1 MLQHSVHIERLER
14 LRSPPQRIMLHILM
28 RTNVSRSKQLFLY
41 THIRLAQFFANYDSR
56 LAAVYI
62 RLAAFTCLSSLG
74 LIASS
79 TSSNGNNNNG
89 SSGGI
94 GHVFYA
100 GLPDELVDILRL
112 DPRTAAEPGVS
123 HGVPNGDASPLASKA
138 RSAIYELIKT
148 ASLYALS
155 EIAYTHPVT
164 NRDGVVRDLVETL
177 DAGSF
182 HGFLP
187 SFFRT
192 LVQQTI
198 DEAKA
203 TANALAATASSPPPA
218 GAAPPAESSSSDVD
232 SSRRHAVLLATFRLL
247 SGLLHS
253 SGQHTGASFTPL
265 VDALISAGYIDSLL
279 VLVACDQLDSHL
291 IIHVIRIL
299 DAISNLDMQAFQSAG
314 GLDCFLA
321 KLEHLVDDC
330 RREQPFMIRIERP
343 SGVERGVSID
353 SSYLIQS
360 PTIGT
365 HGDTQMS
372 SPQQSAA
379 VVTTSSSTDQLAGAQ
394 APESSSQTQQTTS
407 ASQALSP
414 PVRPASPPSSGSTQS
429 LTVLDVSG
437 TSSQTTTCQQ
447 GGVEQMDTSSGAMG
461 EPSTATLLAAP
472 LPGVLCPPRRT
483 QLIKVVLD
491 FLKKCITDHVFADSV
506 RHSMS
511 LY

>member
-1 MLQHSVHIERLER
+1 MYASYDRLVALLRAASDPITLVLTMRLLCTLRKRHSDMSQPALPNDVRQTLIDCLSVFAESWGGKENGFGLADCVSNWPLEHYPSTATTVHLDWIEQQPTSDASRSPLKTTSASASGSGSGSSNASNAGAGQMLQHSVHIERLER

-198 DEAKA
+198 DGALSLIRDA
-203 TANALAATASSPPPA
+203 TSLPSAH
-218 GAAPPAESSSSDVD
+218 DVF
-232 SSRRHAVLLATFRLL
+232 SVLLL
-247 SGLLHS
+247 
-253 SGQHTGASFTPL
+253 
-265 VDALISAGYIDSLL
+265 
-279 VLVACDQLDSHL
+279 
-291 IIHVIRIL
+291 
-299 DAISNLDMQAFQSAG
+299 NLA
-314 GLDCFLA
+314 
-321 KLEHLVDDC
+321 
-330 RREQPFMIRIERP
+330 
-343 SGVERGVSID
+343 
-353 SSYLIQS
+353 
-360 PTIGT
+360 
-365 HGDTQMS
+365 
-372 SPQQSAA
+372 
-379 VVTTSSSTDQLAGAQ
+379 
-394 APESSSQTQQTTS
+394 
-407 ASQALSP
+407 
-414 PVRPASPPSSGSTQS
+414 
-429 LTVLDVSG
+429 
-437 TSSQTTTCQQ
+437 
-447 GGVEQMDTSSGAMG
+447 
-461 EPSTATLLAAP
+461 
-472 LPGVLCPPRRT
+472 
-483 QLIKVVLD
+483 
-491 FLKKCITDHVFADSV
+491 
-506 RHSMS
+506 
-511 LY
+511 